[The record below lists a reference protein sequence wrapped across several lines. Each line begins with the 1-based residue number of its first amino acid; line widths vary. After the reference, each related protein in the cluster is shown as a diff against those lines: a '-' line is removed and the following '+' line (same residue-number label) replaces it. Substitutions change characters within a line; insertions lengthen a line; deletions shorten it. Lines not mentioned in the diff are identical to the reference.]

1 MKIHNVEQRS
11 GAWYSLR
18 MGVPTASDFSR
29 AITPKKGGLSTQ
41 GVEYAAELA
50 LEMFTGQ
57 PNEDFGGTEWMD
69 RGAGLEDEAIAQYE
83 MLYDVDVERVGFI
96 TSDDGNRGC
105 SPDGLVG
112 DDGMIEVKCLK
123 DKNHVK
129 ALLNYSEFDEVDPK
143 YTPQTQG
150 QMLIAERQWC
160 DLLFYCPGMPL
171 LPIRQYPDEA
181 YVKSLDEA
189 LTEIIRLRDRALAL
203 LNGDEERKAA

>member
-1 MKIHNVEQRS
+1 MKIHNVDQRS
-11 GAWYSLR
+11 DEWYSLR
-18 MGVPTASDFSR
+18 IGVPTASDFSR
-29 AITPKKGGLSTQ
+29 AITPKKGDMSIQ
-41 GVEYAAELA
+41 GIEYAAELA
-50 LEMFTGQ
+50 LELFTGQ

-129 ALLNYSEFDEVDPK
+129 SLLKHVEYNEVDPK

-150 QMLIAERQWC
+150 QMMIAERGWC

-171 LPIRQYPDEA
+171 LPIRQYPDDK
-181 YVKSLDEA
+181 YGTNLDSA
-189 LTEIIRLRDRALAL
+189 LNEIIRLRDRALAIL
-203 LNGDEERKAA
+203 TGTDERKAA